1 MVLLS
6 ERYINCTCSLDFI
19 DKVPK
24 ESLFRV
30 LRQRLPLL
38 EGLYKLIIFNHEP
51 FGTCAE
57 LVLSHE
63 DLKQWKVVLD
73 QILREFSLNE
83 CLSGKDHIYS
93 CMAVPLENDLNNAC
107 NTRDKDRAGR
117 DVHEQQQLGVHQPS
131 GAHAD
136 GGPHHLWC

>member
-1 MVLLS
+1 MALLS

-38 EGLYKLIIFNHEP
+38 EGLYKIIIFNHEP

-63 DLKQWKVVLD
+63 DLKQWKVVLY
-73 QILREFSLNE
+73 QILRILLKQNTAL
-83 CLSGKDHIYS
+83 LSHVCVS
-93 CMAVPLENDLNNAC
+93 VSHR
-107 NTRDKDRAGR
+107 RDISSFLDNLI
-117 DVHEQQQLGVHQPS
+117 V
-131 GAHAD
+131 
-136 GGPHHLWC
+136 

>member
-1 MVLLS
+1 MALLS

-63 DLKQWKVVLD
+63 DLKQWKVVQGAFFNCSSQFSVPKCKTMSSQS
-73 QILREFSLNE
+73 QILFHEIL
-83 CLSGKDHIYS
+83 
-93 CMAVPLENDLNNAC
+93 
-107 NTRDKDRAGR
+107 
-117 DVHEQQQLGVHQPS
+117 DVQKIPVG
-131 GAHAD
+131 
-136 GGPHHLWC
+136 